1 MSLKKLTRSDWR
13 PVSYLKPGLREKF
26 SISTAVIAMLQL
38 MGNQAMPQSNCD
50 VVTIARTYV
59 EAHFPFIN
67 VASKRR
73 VVSAPVG
80 AYWQVTFDFD
90 EPARYLG
97 FVPEITVD
105 PRTCQ
110 VVSAKVWQ

>member
-1 MSLKKLTRSDWR
+1 MPTKVFTRSDWR
-13 PVSYLKPGLREKF
+13 PASPTTPSAKVKF
-26 SISTAVIAMLQL
+26 SIWVTVVATLQVV
-38 MGNQAMPQSNCD
+38 GNPAMPQPNCD
-50 VVTIARTYV
+50 VVTIARAYV

-67 VASKRR
+67 VASNRR

-80 AYWQVTFDFD
+80 AYWHVTFDFD